1 MLLSRLENGNVFLYK
16 SQKQGMLHLF
26 GTNRANCCSSRVAT
40 ESNPLNVSGNRYF
53 PFTWEQNLF
62 IFPSFR
68 KAQMIFFDLLMIAS
82 QIHIAQNG

>member
-1 MLLSRLENGNVFLYK
+1 MLNYYFQFSYIDKKPQRYILYMLLGRLENGNVFLYK

-53 PFTWEQNLF
+53 PFT
-62 IFPSFR
+62 
-68 KAQMIFFDLLMIAS
+68 
-82 QIHIAQNG
+82 